1 MWPSRKEGLSVLVE
15 GSRPWIDHML
25 GYGESREGLWWSDGR
40 SNGLLI
46 SLYGQKE
53 GTANRA
59 RYEQGGPIIRAH
71 MRARCR
77 HNQPLIGEGGAVGA
91 HLPTRAREGGP
102 GVELDVDAGSLA

>member
-15 GSRPWIDHML
+15 GFRPWIDHML

-53 GTANRA
+53 GTADRA

-71 MRARCR
+71 RRARR

-91 HLPTRAREGGP
+91 HLTAGAGEGGA
-102 GVELDVDAGSLA
+102 GVELDVDAGGLA